1 MEENHTCCCG
11 ESKQDAEA
19 ANRKCLSRL
28 VVVFKWVARLAA
40 VYYLLMVVMQWVA
53 YFTQPAM
60 QMQDYRWGMVNS
72 LAQLVIGVVAWSVF
86 TGFSLVI
93 ERLLMMSQC
102 CGEEK

>member
-1 MEENHTCCCG
+1 MEENHACCCG

-40 VYYLLMVVMQWVA
+40 VYYLFMVVMQWVI
-53 YFTQPAM
+53 YFSHPEMPNQGFG
-60 QMQDYRWGMVNS
+60 WGIVNS
-72 LAQLVIGVVAWSVF
+72 LAQLLIGAVAWFVF